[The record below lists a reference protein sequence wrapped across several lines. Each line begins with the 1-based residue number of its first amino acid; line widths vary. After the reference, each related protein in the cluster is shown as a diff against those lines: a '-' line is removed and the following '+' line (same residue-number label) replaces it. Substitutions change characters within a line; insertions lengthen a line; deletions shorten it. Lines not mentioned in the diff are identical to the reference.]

1 MWQKYFKVVKV
12 VPGKIVVPKV
22 GEIDFSKENL
32 SVDFVKNLCDSNFP
46 YIEATEEGKVMFYGK
61 NLKTEKA
68 SKTETKPKNNSD

>member
-32 SVDFVKNLCDSNFP
+32 SVDLVKNLCDSNFP
-46 YIEATEEGKVMFYGK
+46 YIEPTEEGKVMFYGK
-61 NLKTEKA
+61 STKQKTK
-68 SKTETKPKNNSD
+68 KT

>member
-32 SVDFVKNLCDSNFP
+32 SVDFVKNLCDSNFL
-46 YIEATEEGKVMFYGK
+46 YIEATVEGKFIFFG
-61 NLKTEKA
+61 NNIKTEKDT
-68 SKTETKPKNNSD
+68 KTETKTKSDSD

>member
-46 YIEATEEGKVMFYGK
+46 YIEATEEGKVMYYGK
-61 NLKTEKA
+61 KPKTEKT
-68 SKTETKPKNNSD
+68 SKAETKTKNNSD